1 MIQTEVKDK
10 LVLITGANSGIGKET
25 ARGLAAMGA
34 TIIMACRNLAKAAPV
49 RDAIIE
55 ETGNAGV
62 SAMHVDLASLE
73 SIRTFAREFAVA
85 HTCLDVLINN
95 AGTFCPTRQETED
108 GFERTMGTN
117 HLGPFLLTHLLVPL
131 LTQAPAARIVNV
143 SSAAAFFGKIDLDD
157 LQMTKSYG
165 MAGFMAYAASKL
177 ANVLFTQELAQRL
190 GDTRITVN
198 AVHPGE
204 ADTNIWPDS
213 NWFWRF
219 ADRIRSRFRI
229 GAEEGARTVIFAAT
243 SASLEGITGEFL
255 ADEQVK
261 EVKGSCR
268 DVALQKALWRA
279 SEQLT
284 GTVVSLWPTLI
295 QA

>member
-34 TIIMACRNLAKAAPV
+34 TIIMACRNLEKAEPV

-55 ETGNAGV
+55 ETGNEGV
-62 SAMHVDLASLE
+62 AVMHVDLASLE
-73 SIRTFAREFAVA
+73 SIRTFAREFAA
-85 HTCLDVLINN
+85 TYANLDVLINN
-95 AGTFCPTRQETED
+95 AGTFSTTRQETED
-108 GFERTMGTN
+108 GFEMTMGTN
-117 HLGPFLLTHLLVPL
+117 HLGPFLLTHLLLPHL
-131 LTQAPAARIVNV
+131 MRAPAARIVNV
-143 SSAAAFFGKIDLDD
+143 GSEAAFFGKIDLND

-165 MAGFMAYAASKL
+165 MAGFRAYAASKL

-190 GDTRITVN
+190 EGTRATVT

-204 ADTNIWPDS
+204 VNTNIWPDN

-219 ADRIRSRFRI
+219 VDRIQSRFRI
-229 GAEEGARTVIFAAT
+229 SAEEGARTVIFAAT
-243 SASLEGITGEFL
+243 SASLEGITGKFL
-255 ADEQVK
+255 AEEQVK
-261 EVKGSCR
+261 GVKGSCR
-268 DVALQKALWRA
+268 DASLQTALWQA

-284 GTVVSLWPTLI
+284 GTMVSLWPL
-295 QA
+295 

>member
-34 TIIMACRNLAKAAPV
+34 TIIMACRNLEKAEPV

-55 ETGNAGV
+55 ETGNEGV
-62 SAMHVDLASLE
+62 AVMHVDLASLE
-73 SIRTFAREFAVA
+73 SIRTFAREFAA
-85 HTCLDVLINN
+85 AYAYLDVLINN
-95 AGTFCPTRQETED
+95 AGTFSTSRQETED

-117 HLGPFLLTHLLVPL
+117 HLGPFLLTHHLLPHL
-131 LTQAPAARIVNV
+131 MRAPAARIVNV

-165 MAGFMAYAASKL
+165 MAGFRAYAASKL

-190 GDTRITVN
+190 EGTRTTVN

-204 ADTNIWPDS
+204 VNTNIWPDN

-219 ADRIRSRFRI
+219 VDRIQSRFRI
-229 GAEEGARTVIFAAT
+229 SAEEGARTVIFAAT
-243 SASLEGITGEFL
+243 SAGLEGITGKFL
-255 ADEQVK
+255 AEEQVK
-261 EVKGSCR
+261 RVKGSCR
-268 DVALQKALWRA
+268 DASLQKALWRA

-284 GTVVSLWPTLI
+284 GIPASK
-295 QA
+295 

>member
-1 MIQTEVKDK
+1 MTQTAMKDK

-34 TIIMACRNLAKAAPV
+34 TIIMACRNLEKAAPV
-49 RDAIIE
+49 RDAIVE

-62 SAMHVDLASLE
+62 SVMHVDLASLE
-73 SIRTFAREFAVA
+73 SIRTFAREFAAA

-95 AGTFCPTRQETED
+95 AGTFSTSRQETED

-117 HLGPFLLTHLLVPL
+117 HLGPFLLTHYLLPHL
-131 LTQAPAARIVNV
+131 MRAPAARIVNV

-157 LQMTKSYG
+157 LQMTKSYR
-165 MAGFMAYAASKL
+165 MAGFRAYAASKL

-190 GDTRITVN
+190 EGTRTTVN

-204 ADTNIWPDS
+204 VNTNIWPQ
-213 NWFWRF
+213 NNRIWRLI
-219 ADRIRSRFRI
+219 DRTQSRFRI
-229 GAEEGARTVIFAAT
+229 SAEEGARTPIYAAT
-243 SASLEGITGEFL
+243 SASLEGITGKFL
-255 ADEQVK
+255 SDEQVQ

-268 DVALQKALWRA
+268 DVALQKALWRT

-284 GTVVSLWPTLI
+284 GITASV
-295 QA
+295 